1 MHEQK
6 KPARGLPRRSS
17 DLEVAQEPE
26 LHAKQRVA
34 GVLCATCEVGVA
46 SAFGSGHF
54 CPFVDRSRQS
64 GELIYLEGEP
74 ANHVWFVKRGTIVL
88 LRKGGENN
96 AEGRVRAVR
105 FPGSFI
111 GLEALVTSR
120 YIDSARATTN
130 AVLCGTTREGVDV
143 WLGAKGSPA
152 RTALELT
159 LRAECVDLPRRAPPD
174 GNAVERVA
182 AWLCEEGP
190 RGVTLGLP
198 RRIVADLLGMRPETL
213 SRAMAILAERG
224 AIEVSRTKLKIVNEN
239 KLAELAGSDAAEFS
253 APAGV

>member
-1 MHEQK
+1 MSVADPK
-6 KPARGLPRRSS
+6 ARQNARI
-17 DLEVAQEPE
+17 
-26 LHAKQRVA
+26 
-34 GVLCATCEVGVA
+34 LCATCEIGAA
-46 SAFGSGHF
+46 SAAGSGHF
-54 CPFVDRSRQS
+54 CPFVDRSRQA

-74 ANHVWFVKRGTIVL
+74 ANHVWFVKQGIIVL

-111 GLEALVTSR
+111 GLEAVVTDR
-120 YIDSARATTN
+120 YIDSARATTD
-130 AVLCGTTREGVDV
+130 AVLCGTTREGVDT
-143 WLGAKGSPA
+143 WLGKKGAPA

-159 LRAECVDLPRRAPPD
+159 LRAESVDLPRRAPPD

-190 RGVTLGLP
+190 RGETLTLP

-224 AIEVSRTKLKIVNEN
+224 AIEVSRTNLRIVSEN
-239 KLAELAGSDAAEFS
+239 KLAELASGGSLPS
-253 APAGV
+253 S